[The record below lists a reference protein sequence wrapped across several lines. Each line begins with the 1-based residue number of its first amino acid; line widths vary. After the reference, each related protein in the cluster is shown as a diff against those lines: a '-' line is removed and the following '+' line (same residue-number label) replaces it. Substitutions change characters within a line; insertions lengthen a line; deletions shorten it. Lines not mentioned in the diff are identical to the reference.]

1 MTQAE
6 IRAFENAGRS
16 ATVWSGESFDGTTH
30 YGDVARALIPAS
42 LILAIATAL
51 LLALL

>member
-16 ATVWSGESFDGTTH
+16 TAVWSGESFDGTRH
-30 YGDVARALIPAS
+30 YGDVIRALVPAS
-42 LILAIATAL
+42 LILAIATGL
-51 LLALL
+51 LVAIL